1 MRRMRQAL
9 KRPYTLKKAT
19 SAKNNEGNSYNT
31 WGNAISIDAI
41 IRHASRSL
49 DTAQYGQHVLDILKM
64 QYEGSE
70 VIKEGDGICVFVDAN
85 SDPDYKVTSGK
96 GITEDTFNVYT
107 LEAI

>member
-19 SAKNNEGNSYNT
+19 ATKNSEGNSYNT
-31 WGNAISIDAI
+31 WGSPTTIDAI

-49 DTAQYGQHVLDILKM
+49 DTAQ
-64 QYEGSE
+64 S
-70 VIKEGDGICVFVDAN
+70 N
-85 SDPDYKVTSGK
+85 SDPDYKVTSAK
-96 GITEDTFNVYT
+96 GLTEDTFNVYT

>member
-19 SAKNNEGNSYNT
+19 ATKNSEGNSYNT
-31 WGNAISIDAI
+31 WGSPTTIDAI

-64 QYEGSE
+64 QYEGDE
-70 VIKEGDGICVFVDAN
+70 VIHEGDGVCVFVNAN
-85 SDPDYKVTSGK
+85 SDPDYKVTSAK
-96 GITEDTFNVYT
+96 GLTEDTFNVYT